1 MRTAKNSTGSTGNT
15 LGFSAAAAAAAL
27 LVAGTAVSADESD
40 SDLLTQAR
48 ALFKPL
54 PKDMGT
60 SDNPVSEDRVALGRR
75 LFFDPRPSLDGTVS
89 CSRCHQPALYGTDA
103 LKLPRGA
110 EDRLNPRNAPTVLNA
125 ALQFVQHWRGD
136 RKSVEDQATQALV
149 GHVSFGNADYASA
162 MGKLDAVGYRP
173 LFAAVFPEDKDPLTP
188 ENWGKAI
195 GAYERTLVTPAP
207 FDAYLLGQP
216 DALTAEQ
223 KQGLRKFI
231 GFGCAGCHSGTLVG
245 GTMYQKFGLVKPY
258 WTATGSKQVDKGRF
272 DVTHDE
278 SDLYSFK
285 VPSLRNVAMT
295 PPYFHD
301 GSAEALPE
309 AVRIMAEV
317 QLARKLEDDD
327 VRQLVAFLNSLTGK
341 VPEQYAVAPVLPPAQ
356 FPGRGR

>member
-1 MRTAKNSTGSTGNT
+1 MRAHRHATVSTRYT
-15 LGFSAAAAAAAL
+15 LPLSAFAAL
-27 LVAGTAVSADESD
+27 AALVVAVTVLAED
-40 SDLLTQAR
+40 SDNDLLMQAQ

-60 SDNPVSEDRVALGRR
+60 PENPVREDRVVLGRQ
-75 LFFDPRPSLDGTVS
+75 LFFDPRLSLDGTVS
-89 CSRCHQPALYGTDA
+89 CARCHLPALYGTDA

-136 RKSVEDQATQALV
+136 RKSVEDQATQAIV
-149 GHVSFGNADYASA
+149 GHVSFGNPDYESA
-162 MGKLDAVGYRP
+162 MAKLDAVGYRP
-173 LFAAVFPEDKDPLTP
+173 LFAKVFPGEKQPLTP
-188 ENWGKAI
+188 DNWGRAI

-216 DALTAEQ
+216 DAMSAEQ

-231 GFGCAGCHSGTLVG
+231 GFGCAGCHGGMLVG
-245 GTMYQKFGLVKPY
+245 GAMYQKFGLVKSY
-258 WTATGSKQVDKGRF
+258 WTATNSKQVDKGRF

-278 SDLYSFK
+278 ADLYVFK

-301 GSAEALPE
+301 GSVEALPE
-309 AVRIMAEV
+309 AVRIMADL

-341 VPEQYAVAPVLPPAQ
+341 LPEAYAAVPVLLPAN
-356 FPGRGR
+356 FPGAAP